1 MGWQQKHTKM
11 SDQSE
16 SCKTKHFSR
25 KKEVCIFLL
34 LSQFS
39 WIANYI
45 VQLLAEN
52 DFGIRK
58 IDGGKYSTLF
68 WKDCRENAYSKHN
81 IYIKKS
87 E

>member
-1 MGWQQKHTKM
+1 MGWQQKRTKM

-25 KKEVCIFLL
+25 KKKKKVCIFLL

-45 VQLLAEN
+45 VQLLDEN
-52 DFGIRK
+52 DFGIRRL
-58 IDGGKYSTLF
+58 DGGKYGTHF
-68 WKDCRENAYSKHN
+68 
-81 IYIKKS
+81 
-87 E
+87 